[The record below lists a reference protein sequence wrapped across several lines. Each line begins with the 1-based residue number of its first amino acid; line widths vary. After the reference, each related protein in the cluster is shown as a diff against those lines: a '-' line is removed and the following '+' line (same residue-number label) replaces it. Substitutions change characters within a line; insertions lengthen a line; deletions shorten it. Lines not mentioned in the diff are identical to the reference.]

1 MQAVDEALPQTL
13 QSRID
18 RLAKEAKTAP
28 WLTNAQK
35 QVLKEK
41 IKQLLEAKNA
51 QLVAHYYV
59 DDDLQALAEETG
71 GKVADSLEM
80 ANFGAQSDA
89 EMLVVCGVRFMGE
102 TAKILSPE
110 KRILMPDLD
119 ATCSLDL
126 SCPADAFAEFCA
138 QYPDHKVV
146 VYANTSAEVKAIADW
161 VVTSG
166 NALQIVR
173 HLKEQGEKIIWAPDR
188 HLGHWIEKETGI
200 EMIRWQ
206 GHCIVHDEFETFE
219 LEQLKAKHPDAKVL
233 VHPESPAAVV
243 DLADI
248 VGSTRVMIEAVQK
261 MPDQKFIVATDYGI
275 FYKMQQLVPKKQ
287 LMIAPTGSQEKQCQS
302 CAHCPWMAMNSL
314 ENLVLCLEQET
325 GEILLDETVRQ
336 QALASIERML
346 DFSRQQGLVASNQ
359 PQNTSRTGDFGKI

>member
-1 MQAVDEALPQTL
+1 MITKEQALPQGL
-13 QSRID
+13 QQRID
-18 RLAKEAKTAP
+18 QLASQAKTAP
-28 WLTNAQK
+28 WLTEKQK
-35 QVLKEK
+35 DQLKGRIKSLLKE
-41 IKQLLEAKNA
+41 KNA

-59 DDDLQALAEETG
+59 SDDLQALAEETG

-110 KRILMPDLD
+110 KRVLMPDLE

-126 SCPADAFAEFCA
+126 GCPAPEFAEFCA

-146 VYANTSAEVKAIADW
+146 VYANTSAEIKAMADW

-166 NALQIVR
+166 NALQIVS

-188 HLGHWIEKETGI
+188 HLGHWIEQQTGI

-206 GHCIVHDEFETFE
+206 GHCIVHDEFETYE
-219 LEQLKAKHPDAKVL
+219 LEQLKQKHPEAKVL

-243 DLADI
+243 DLADV
-248 VGSTRVMIEAVQK
+248 VGSTKVMIDAVQS
-261 MPDQKFIVATDYGI
+261 MPDETFIVATDYGI
-275 FYKMQQLVPKKQ
+275 FYKMQQLAPQKR
-287 LMIAPTGSQEKQCQS
+287 LIIAPTGSKEKQCQS

-314 ENLVLCLEQET
+314 ENLALCLEQET
-325 GEILLDETVRQ
+325 GEILLDEAVRQ
-336 QALASIERML
+336 KALGSIQRML
-346 DFSRQQGLVASNQ
+346 DFSRAQGLVSTGTEQ
-359 PQNTSRTGDFGKI
+359 PNSAAN